1 MRILKRKVNAG
12 ELSWE
17 DVLEGR
23 AYRDEDVRNAL
34 SAKLDR
40 LSEVYPDFE
49 DGHTLDEVLDAD
61 GITGPLKDT
70 GAGYPAP
77 PPPEEQPEDDDYDY
91 FGCSPLDE

>member
-1 MRILKRKVNAG
+1 MRILKRKVDAG
-12 ELSWE
+12 ELSWK

-34 SAKLDR
+34 SAMLDP
-40 LSEVYPDFE
+40 LSEVYRDFE
-49 DGHTLDEVLDAD
+49 DGHTLDEVLEAG

-70 GAGYPAP
+70 GAGYPAA
-77 PPPEEQPEDDDYDY
+77 PPEEQPEDDDY